1 MYQFNS
7 MKNSQSGQTIIEAVV
22 ALMTILLIMT
32 AIAIVI
38 ISGLYNSRFIKNQN
52 EANKYAQEGMEFVRS
67 IQENDIEQFASYG
80 LNSTYC
86 LDEANSAL
94 TTSGCSATGVNT
106 GASYNRVVVLSGGG
120 GECPGTQA
128 KVTVTVSWISSKC
141 ASGTFCHKSQLVA
154 CLPYAYSQSTP

>member
-1 MYQFNS
+1 MHLFNS

-67 IQENDIEQFASYG
+67 IQTNDIEQFASYG

-86 LDEANSAL
+86 LDEANSRL

-106 GASYNRVVVLSGGG
+106 GTSYNRTVVLSGGG
-120 GECPGTQA
+120 GKCPGTQA
-128 KVTVTVSWISSKC
+128 LVTVTVSWVSSKC
-141 ASGTFCHKSQLVA
+141 TAGTFCHKSQLVA
-154 CLPYAYSQSTP
+154 CLPYAYPQSTP